1 MLKENPDLDE
11 PIPDDV
17 LIPEDLIYDDYTNPW
32 ISINY
37 YNSRI
42 DINEEVVI
50 PFYCTDY
57 YQCEYRYDIYKE
69 FKVRYELDG
78 VVNYKTIKAGD
89 NEINFGKLS
98 EGIHYYT
105 LEVEDWNGL
114 KSHRIV
120 NEVLIYNEAETNSEI
135 SAKTYTITEQDL
147 LDFNITI
154 NLNESTILFL

>member
-1 MLKENPDLDE
+1 MRRKTETKNIKVLNDKKLIFLKALKDNPDLDE

-42 DINEEVVI
+42 DINEEVII

-105 LEVEDWNGL
+105 YSL
-114 KSHRIV
+114 
-120 NEVLIYNEAETNSEI
+120 
-135 SAKTYTITEQDL
+135 
-147 LDFNITI
+147 
-154 NLNESTILFL
+154 